1 MITDAVGLK
10 AVQLGIILEV
20 QPASKYKHRQRQ
32 LNNYR

>member
-20 QPASKYKHRQRQ
+20 QPGSNRNTYTGC
-32 LNNYR
+32 